1 MELETKKENLKAQL
15 KQAEAYHLKLQG
27 ALELVETMIEEQ
39 KGDKKEKKEKK

>member
-15 KQAEAYHLKLQG
+15 KQAEAYYLKLQG
-27 ALELVETMIEEQ
+27 ALELVETMIKEQ

>member
-15 KQAEAYHLKLQG
+15 KQAEAYYLKLQG